1 MNPLHRFV
9 SQTKKVFR
17 EKTYKNA
24 FNVLFCTD
32 SYSRQHSQYL
42 YELYDNDSP
51 KLPLTG
57 KRVIYMFDGRNDHNI
72 GLADRLR
79 GAAFIYNIV
88 KEMREA
94 GDDIDFSINFTHPF
108 QLSQYL
114 VPNEDIC
121 DWRIEADN
129 ISNNLSQVEPIQTI
143 NKTKPGRLGYWRYR
157 EYLKRKIRKSHCNQ
171 FHVYSNTIDKKSS
184 AYSTAFHELFR
195 PSERLQEAL
204 NPHLQALDSK
214 EPYLN
219 ITLRFQ
225 NLLGDFYEGDHYK
238 SLDDETQKQDLIARC
253 MTQIENIHDEN
264 PDKMILVTSDSR
276 SFLNVANKKKYVY
289 TIDGELVHMAHTTE
303 SSFETHQKAFVD
315 YLMIAGAE
323 KIYCLRTGKM
333 YNSGF
338 PRTAA
343 MINNRPFERV
353 QF

>member
-1 MNPLHRFV
+1 MNPLHRFT

-17 EKTYKNA
+17 NKTYKDA
-24 FNVLFCTD
+24 FKVLFRTN
-32 SYSRQHSQYL
+32 SYSKEFSKYL
-42 YELYDNDSP
+42 YELYDNNSP

-57 KRVIYMFDGRNDHNI
+57 KRVIYMFDGRNGHNI

-79 GAAFIYNIV
+79 GVAFIYNIV

-114 VPNEDIC
+114 APNEDIC

-143 NKTKPGRLGYWRYR
+143 NKTKPGRLGYWWYR

-195 PSERLQEAL
+195 PSDRLQEAL
-204 NPHLQALDSK
+204 NPHLLALGSK
-214 EPYLN
+214 DGYVSASFRFLN
-219 ITLRFQ
+219 LI
-225 NLLGDFYEGDHYK
+225 GDFNEVAK
-238 SLDDETQKQDLIARC
+238 CTTLEKEEQERLISRCLDELKK
-253 MTQIENIHDEN
+253 IHSHQPN
-264 PDKMILVTSDSR
+264 RSILVASDSVT
-276 SFLNVANKKKYVY
+276 FLKRAQAELPYVY
-289 TIDGELVHMAHTTE
+289 IIEGEITHMGNTE
-303 SSFETHQKAFVD
+303 DDSFELHLKTFID

-323 KIYCLRTGKM
+323 KIYLLRTGKM

-343 MINNRPFERV
+343 MINNRPFEKIE
-353 QF
+353 F